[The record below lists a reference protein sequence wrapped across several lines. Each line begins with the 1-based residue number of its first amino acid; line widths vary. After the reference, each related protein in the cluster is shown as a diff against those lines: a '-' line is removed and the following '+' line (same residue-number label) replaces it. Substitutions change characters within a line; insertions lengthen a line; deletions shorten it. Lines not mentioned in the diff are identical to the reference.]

1 MSLNV
6 NSAPYLK
13 CTGLGWPGP
22 GFQSGPTLN
31 VPLSVMLSEGVGTSP
46 ESCGS

>member
-1 MSLNV
+1 MSLKV

-13 CTGLGWPGP
+13 CTGLGWLRP
-22 GFQSGPTLN
+22 GFQSGPMLN
-31 VPLSVMLSEGVGTSP
+31 VSVSVILSKGVGTSP